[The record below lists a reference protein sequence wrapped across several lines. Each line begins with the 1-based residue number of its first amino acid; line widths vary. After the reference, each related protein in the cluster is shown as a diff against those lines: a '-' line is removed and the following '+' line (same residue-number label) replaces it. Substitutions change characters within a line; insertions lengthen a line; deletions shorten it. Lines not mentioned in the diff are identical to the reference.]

1 MQTGYAKRDV
11 YLLAVCQAL
20 LATGNAV
27 VITTSALAGQAMA
40 PEGFATLPLFLQFV
54 AIMATALP
62 ASFLMKRIGR
72 RAGFAVGAGFAL
84 VSGLLGCGAILV
96 GSFPLFCLASF
107 GYGVFMGFGMYY
119 RFAAADVAAPDFRPR
134 AISYVLAG
142 GVVAAITGPEL
153 AKATDDLFGPA
164 LFAGC
169 FAAVAVLGLLTL
181 LTLAFL
187 RIPPP
192 PAEERMGAGRPL
204 AEIMRQPAFATAL
217 AAAAIAQG
225 AMVLVMTA
233 TPLAMAF
240 CGHGFDQTAFV
251 IQWHV
256 LGMFAPSFFTGH
268 LISRF
273 GVLNVMALRG
283 GADPR
288 LPGRGAHGHRNRAV
302 LDRAVSARRRLEL
315 HVRRRHLASHHHLPA
330 GREGQSAGDQR
341 SDHLRDRCVR
351 LAVFRAAAPSDRL
364 AGGQS
369 QHDPADPRRARRH
382 PLAAPPADADRDL
395 TPVLATRGLDR
406 SAADHFRRRPLG
418 HPAG

>member
-119 RFAAADVAAPDFRPR
+119 RFAAADVASPDFRPR

-169 FAAVAVLGLLTL
+169 FAAVAGLGLLTL

-192 PAEERMGAGRPL
+192 PDEERMGAGRPL
-204 AEIMRQPAFATAL
+204 AEIMRQPAFVTAL

-273 GVLNVMALRG
+273 GVLNVMVSGAGLILACLAVALSGIEIAQFWTALFLLGVGWNFMFVG
-283 GADPR
+283 GTTLLTTTYQPAEKAKVQAINDLIIFATAAFASLSSGLLHHLIGWQAVNLSMI
-288 LPGRGAHGHRNRAV
+288 LPILAV
-302 LDRAVSARRRLEL
+302 LGAILWLRRRQI
-315 HVRRRHLASHHHLPA
+315 PM
-330 GREGQSAGDQR
+330 
-341 SDHLRDRCVR
+341 
-351 LAVFRAAAPSDRL
+351 
-364 AGGQS
+364 
-369 QHDPADPRRARRH
+369 
-382 PLAAPPADADRDL
+382 
-395 TPVLATRGLDR
+395 AT
-406 SAADHFRRRPLG
+406 
-418 HPAG
+418 

>member
-1 MQTGYAKRDV
+1 MPTENAKRDV
-11 YLLAVCQAL
+11 YLLALCQAL

-40 PEGFATLPLFLQFV
+40 PDGFATLPLFLQFV

-72 RAGFAVGAGFAL
+72 QAGFAVGACFAL
-84 VSGLLGCGAILV
+84 VSGLLGCGAILA

-107 GYGVFMGFGMYY
+107 GYGIFMGFGMYY
-119 RFAAADVAAPDFRPR
+119 RFAAADVASAEFRPR

-142 GVVAAITGPEL
+142 GVVAAIAGPEL

-169 FAAVAVLGLLTL
+169 FLAVAGLGLLTL

-192 PAEERMGAGRPL
+192 PAEERTGEGRPL
-204 AEIMRQPAFATAL
+204 LEIMRQPAFITAL

-268 LISRF
+268 LIGRF
-273 GVLNVMALRG
+273 GVLNVMAAGAGLILACLAVALSGIEIAQFWIALFLLGIGWNFMFVGGTTLLTTTYQPAEKAKVQAINDLIIFATAAFASLSSGILHHMIGWQAVNLSMILPILAVLAAIFWLRRHK
-283 GADPR
+283 A
-288 LPGRGAHGHRNRAV
+288 RAV
-302 LDRAVSARRRLEL
+302 A
-315 HVRRRHLASHHHLPA
+315 
-330 GREGQSAGDQR
+330 
-341 SDHLRDRCVR
+341 
-351 LAVFRAAAPSDRL
+351 
-364 AGGQS
+364 
-369 QHDPADPRRARRH
+369 
-382 PLAAPPADADRDL
+382 
-395 TPVLATRGLDR
+395 
-406 SAADHFRRRPLG
+406 
-418 HPAG
+418 